1 MGRKMG
7 QVYPSK
13 KQLQE
18 IKEEI
23 DRQFGAEMDKKI
35 SEMSKDPNIKTL
47 YNNVV
52 IAAQD
57 FIDAYNSLNEFRQGM
72 STYRAA
78 KRRWKVA
85 KDAKASKK
93 EIEALEKEK
102 DLLHYQKGDN
112 EWYFNNTDGKK
123 NTTLSESD
131 AKEVLIAHS
140 KFLKAI
146 NAFLGQEIVFLYV
159 NENKEILRFS
169 IDEFIDN
176 FDKHVEIGISSSG
189 NVTGKI
195 KDIKANEKTVK
206 EETVNKDWEDLYQT
220 VLNRFDYSR
229 KKIKKASV
237 GLILWYTGRWYG
249 MVIPS
254 KGPLGEAYT
263 SYNTLDP
270 EAKEIRGKNTEQRV
284 SIFMTGSANIMDGEN
299 ALVKKRGD
307 TFIRNTMNI
316 MRTKKGALA
325 ADNERGTMQGDFQSE
340 NGNTQYAVKMA
351 GASLQSYNE
360 DYALAKSFFGKKG
373 AVGIDN
379 MFEKIKTDAIKAKQK
394 ARQQGGIVTESE
406 LGKVF
411 SDADLTI
418 AVDDLKI
425 NLS

>member
-7 QVYPSK
+7 SISLSA

-18 IKEEI
+18 FKEEI
-23 DRQFGAEMDKKI
+23 DERFGKEMDKKI
-35 SEMSKDPNIKTL
+35 SEMSKDPHIKEL
-47 YNNVV
+47 YQDVV
-52 IAAQD
+52 TAAGN
-57 FIDAYNSLNEFRQGM
+57 FIEAYSKLNEFREGM

-78 KRRWKVA
+78 KKRWKNA

-93 EIEALEKEK
+93 EIKALEEEKES
-102 DLLHYQKGDN
+102 LHYQKGDN
-112 EWYFNNTDGKK
+112 EWFFKSAEGKK
-123 NTTLSESD
+123 DATLSESD

-146 NAFLGQEIVFLYV
+146 NAFLGQEVVFLYV

-169 IDEFIDN
+169 IDEFIEN
-176 FDKHVEIGISSSG
+176 FDKHAEIGISSSG

-195 KDIKANEKTVK
+195 KDIKANKKTVK
-206 EETVNKDWEDLYQT
+206 KETVNKDWEDLYQT

-229 KKIKKASV
+229 KRIKKSSV

-254 KGPLGEAYT
+254 KGPLGEAYA

-270 EAKEIRGKNTEQRV
+270 EAKEIRGKNTEQKV
-284 SIFMTGSANIMDGEN
+284 SIFMTGSADIMEGDK

-307 TFIRNTMNI
+307 AFVRNATNI
-316 MRTKKGALA
+316 IRTKKGALA
-325 ADNERGTMQGDFQSE
+325 ADNERGTMQGDFQSRD
-340 NGNTQYAVKMA
+340 GNTQYAVKMA

-360 DYALAKSFFGKKG
+360 DYMLAKKFFGKTG
-373 AVGIDN
+373 AIGIDN
-379 MFEKIKTDAIKAKQK
+379 MFTKIKADAIAAKKK
-394 ARQQGGIVTESE
+394 ARQQGGIVTIGE
-406 LGKVF
+406 LEKVF
-411 SDADLTI
+411 SSADLAI
-418 AVDDLKI
+418 AAEDLKI